1 MTQKLMAAYYHL
13 QNKKTHMN
21 SLKSKFSHLIIIT
34 LALFLTISCQR
45 APSCPAYNSVD
56 PSQKNLRMSKEKFMN
71 PVLTEKPEDNKKK
84 VEKQKKA
91 DLKAPRR
98 GKQPYNLF
106 PSYMR

>member
-1 MTQKLMAAYYHL
+1 
-13 QNKKTHMN
+13 
-21 SLKSKFSHLIIIT
+21 
-34 LALFLTISCQR
+34 
-45 APSCPAYNSVD
+45 
-56 PSQKNLRMSKEKFMN
+56 MSKEKFMN